1 MDSVWQDLR
10 IGARHLWKNPGF
22 TAGAILTLA
31 IGIGANVTLFSLVR
45 GVLLRPLPYEEP
57 HRLVRVWDT
66 NEEQGRFREGPSS
79 GNVVDWRRGNRVFD
93 GIAAWYV
100 MGRTLR
106 AGDAAVVIHTAQ
118 VSADFFP
125 VLRVRP
131 LLGHTFTQEETARA
145 VFSSANA
152 HVGTDPVVVLSH
164 RIWNQ
169 RFGADPGIIGQSIS
183 LERQNWKVIGI
194 LPTDF
199 AFPDPGVEV
208 WIPWSFQGE
217 RPRDQH
223 YLSAIARL
231 KPGVTRDRAE
241 AEMNSVAARLAQEY
255 PETNRGWGVR
265 LEPLREEVVSAS
277 RPVLLLL
284 LGSVGF
290 VLLIGCA
297 NLASLQLARA
307 LERRREIAVR
317 LALGATRW
325 RLIRQFLIEN
335 LILAGTGGLLGTLIA
350 LWGVDLLKTIRP
362 GAIPRL
368 QDVAV
373 DSWVLLF
380 TLGITLATGLLFGS
394 VPAMTASRANL
405 SRDLK
410 DNGQRG
416 STAGPR
422 RQRLRGLL
430 VVSEIA
436 IAMIL
441 LVGAGLLVR
450 SFQRLQQIDPG
461 FRPENVLVL
470 PIFLD
475 QNAYDSGGKTRN
487 YYRRL
492 IEKLLT
498 IPGVVDVGGATVLP
512 GSPLGP
518 DFDRPV
524 WKEGDSPLPGEQ
536 SRADVR
542 MVTTEYFRTL
552 GIPVVR
558 GRPFSGRD
566 GPRDQRV
573 VVINESLARRTWP
586 GEDPIGRRLVIDY
599 STSGTY
605 PYEVI
610 GVVADLRFYG
620 LRSQPRPEVYL
631 PHAQRS
637 YLIMNIAVRTDGD
650 PARQVAGLRRAVLE
664 IDPDQPAHSILPL

>member
-1 MDSVWQDLR
+1 MPESR
-10 IGARHLWKNPGF
+10 
-22 TAGAILTLA
+22 
-31 IGIGANVTLFSLVR
+31 
-45 GVLLRPLPYEEP
+45 
-57 HRLVRVWDT
+57 RL
-66 NEEQGRFREGPSS
+66 
-79 GNVVDWRRGNRVFD
+79 
-93 GIAAWYV
+93 
-100 MGRTLR
+100 
-106 AGDAAVVIHTAQ
+106 
-118 VSADFFP
+118 
-125 VLRVRP
+125 
-131 LLGHTFTQEETARA
+131 
-145 VFSSANA
+145 
-152 HVGTDPVVVLSH
+152 
-164 RIWNQ
+164 
-169 RFGADPGIIGQSIS
+169 
-183 LERQNWKVIGI
+183 
-194 LPTDF
+194 
-199 AFPDPGVEV
+199 
-208 WIPWSFQGE
+208 
-217 RPRDQH
+217 
-223 YLSAIARL
+223 
-231 KPGVTRDRAE
+231 
-241 AEMNSVAARLAQEY
+241 AARRA
-255 PETNRGWGVR
+255 
-265 LEPLREEVVSAS
+265 A
-277 RPVLLLL
+277 
-284 LGSVGF
+284 
-290 VLLIGCA
+290 
-297 NLASLQLARA
+297 AR
-307 LERRREIAVR
+307 
-317 LALGATRW
+317 
-325 RLIRQFLIEN
+325 
-335 LILAGTGGLLGTLIA
+335 
-350 LWGVDLLKTIRP
+350 
-362 GAIPRL
+362 
-368 QDVAV
+368 
-373 DSWVLLF
+373 
-380 TLGITLATGLLFGS
+380 
-394 VPAMTASRANL
+394 
-405 SRDLK
+405 
-410 DNGQRG
+410 
-416 STAGPR
+416 R

-566 GPRDQRV
+566 GPRDPRV

-664 IDPDQPAHSILPL
+664 IDPDQPAHSILPLKKLVGASIGRERFAMQILGGFAITALLLSGIGIYGVLSFLVRQRNFEIGIRMALGAGRIDILAMILRQGAVFLSLGVALGLAGSLALTRFLSSLLFEVGASDPLTIVAVSLLLTGCGLLACYLPARKATRVDLVHSLRCE